1 MHKHSRLL
9 ICFFFLF
16 LNNFLF
22 FLNTAEIL
30 KSHEIIK
37 FAPKRRVF
45 HVWIKGL
52 FVGGETFLASFLKGK
67 DLGVVPLKFL
77 LEIKF
82 QILFLSNLNH
92 KIGIGLKLIGE
103 VEKIQNWSLVLVIGL
118 RLDGLPGFENLR
130 MFLFESLVVKLDN
143 IVKVLNFFMGKVNI
157 LNEMLLLHWQLF
169 GVFLFQ
175 LFDFNKFL
183 VIVLLS
189 LQNEVHKEIFII
201 WFNSIVFLIFSLA
214 HVLFIL

>member
-1 MHKHSRLL
+1 
-9 ICFFFLF
+9 
-16 LNNFLF
+16 
-22 FLNTAEIL
+22 
-30 KSHEIIK
+30 
-37 FAPKRRVF
+37 
-45 HVWIKGL
+45 
-52 FVGGETFLASFLKGK
+52 
-67 DLGVVPLKFL
+67 
-77 LEIKF
+77 
-82 QILFLSNLNH
+82 
-92 KIGIGLKLIGE
+92 
-103 VEKIQNWSLVLVIGL
+103 
-118 RLDGLPGFENLR
+118 
-130 MFLFESLVVKLDN
+130 LVVKLDN
-143 IVKVLNFFMGKVNI
+143 IVKVLNFFMGEVNI